1 MRQITIGLV
10 LAVAGLACSPAAFAQ
25 RVQRDMVL
33 LAGSGSFLGV
43 GVAEITPERAR
54 DLKLKEERGVEVTR
68 VSDQSPAEKA
78 GLRVQDVV
86 LEYNGQRVEG
96 IEQFSRLVRETPA
109 GREATILVSRDG
121 QTQTLKATIAS
132 RVARLGELGPIR
144 MPDTPGALMSWR
156 SPMVG
161 IEAESLTPQL
171 AGFFGVKEGVLVRSV
186 SSASPAEK
194 AGMRAGDV
202 IVRVDG
208 KSVASPSDVTRGLR
222 SAGENKTVP
231 LTIVREKRE
240 MEINLVVD
248 SPWRPRGEFVTF
260 HEPGL

>member
-1 MRQITIGLV
+1 
-10 LAVAGLACSPAAFAQ
+10 
-25 RVQRDMVL
+25 
-33 LAGSGSFLGV
+33 
-43 GVAEITPERAR
+43 
-54 DLKLKEERGVEVTR
+54 
-68 VSDQSPAEKA
+68 
-78 GLRVQDVV
+78 
-86 LEYNGQRVEG
+86 
-96 IEQFSRLVRETPA
+96 
-109 GREATILVSRDG
+109 
-121 QTQTLKATIAS
+121 
-132 RVARLGELGPIR
+132 
-144 MPDTPGALMSWR
+144 MSWR